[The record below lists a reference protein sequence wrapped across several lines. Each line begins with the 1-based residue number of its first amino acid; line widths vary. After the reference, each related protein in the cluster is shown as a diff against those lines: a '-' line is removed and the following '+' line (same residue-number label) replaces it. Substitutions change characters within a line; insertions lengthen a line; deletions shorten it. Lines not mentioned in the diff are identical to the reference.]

1 MENVELGSS
10 LSDITALGARFSVS
24 LDFRNVETV
33 TASTLS
39 KLLNLR
45 RNIRALG
52 GRLTLR
58 HVPPFAVEVLRVT
71 RLDTV
76 FEVQPQQDSKKPK
89 RKRER
94 SSRPVREPPITQRE
108 LPPDSWQLIARRFGI
123 SEDEVR
129 KIEREGIENSWPPF

>member
-1 MENVELGSS
+1 MKNVELGSV
-10 LSDITALGARFSVS
+10 LSDITALGARLSVS

-52 GRLTLR
+52 GRLSLR
-58 HVPPFAVEVLRVT
+58 NVRPFAAEVFRVT

-76 FEVQPQQDSKKPK
+76 FKVQPQQDSKIPK
-89 RKRER
+89 R
-94 SSRPVREPPITQRE
+94 SEPRE
-108 LPPDSWQLIARRFGI
+108 LPDRAAGYARKGRI
-123 SEDEVR
+123 
-129 KIEREGIENSWPPF
+129 